1 MNYSSLL
8 RRFVAEQITRS
19 WGQALWLLLLVV
31 ITGQVVFNQLG
42 TSPVVAG
49 TILLLWLIS
58 IGWVIRNDLRH
69 QHNRF
74 TQWLKSNLYGTT
86 ANVLITLLL
95 SLLIVAAVRGIWMYA
110 VINAS
115 FTTDPQLAVETANG
129 GAVWGAVLDN
139 FRLLHLFRWPKELD
153 WRIWLNLGLLVG
165 LAIASFFVYRPT
177 SKLPRFVRQLL
188 TILWLLS
195 PIMSYLLL
203 RGVTSSGPLVQINP
217 DQIWGGFLLTMILSI
232 FAIVVSFPL
241 GVLLALGR
249 RSKITGIP
257 SWLSYGIAG
266 IIAILGL
273 LLSTPKL
280 LTTARNLFEMALAL
294 WPLWLIVATLLF
306 QRTFQGNVVAAFS
319 VIFIEFVRGVPLI
332 TVLFM
337 ATIMVP
343 LILRTELEIL
353 NSWRVLIG
361 FTLFSAAYLA
371 ENVRGGLQAIPKGQ
385 YEAADALGLS
395 TFNKYR
401 LIILPQALR
410 VVIPAIV
417 GQFIGL
423 FKDTSLVSIVGL
435 FDLLNVANTISA
447 QTDWLGRRAEP
458 YLYVALVYYI
468 GSAGMA
474 AYSRKLERDLGVGQR

>member
-1 MNYSSLL
+1 MSYSLL
-8 RRFVAEQITRS
+8 FRRFVAEQITRS
-19 WGQALWLLLLVV
+19 WGQALWLLLLTL
-31 ITGQVVFNQLG
+31 ITGQVVFNQLAS
-42 TSPVVAG
+42 SPIVASSIF
-49 TILLLWLIS
+49 ILWVIS
-58 IGWVIRNDLRH
+58 IGWVIRNELRH
-69 QHNRF
+69 QHNGL
-74 TQWLKSNLYGTT
+74 TQWLKGNLYNTT
-86 ANVLITLLL
+86 ANVLVTLLL
-95 SLLIVAAVRGIWMYA
+95 SLLIIAALRGVWAYA
-110 VINAS
+110 VTNAS
-115 FTTDPQLAVETANG
+115 FTTDPELAVETANG

-139 FRLLHLFRWPKELD
+139 FRLLHLFRWPEELD
-153 WRIWLNLGLLVG
+153 WRIWTNLLMLVLLGVT
-165 LAIASFFVYRPT
+165 SFFVYRPNT
-177 SKLPRFVRQLL
+177 KVPRLL
-188 TILWLLS
+188 RRALTTLWLLS
-195 PIMSYLLL
+195 PIISYALL
-203 RGVTSSGPLVQINP
+203 RGFTSSGPLVQLNP

-257 SWLSYGIAG
+257 SWLSYGSAG
-266 IIAILGL
+266 ITALLGL
-273 LLSTPKL
+273 LFSTPGL
-280 LTTARNLFEMALAL
+280 FATARNPFEIALAL
-294 WPLWLIVATLLF
+294 WPLWLMIAAFLF

-343 LILRTELEIL
+343 LILRAEIEIL

-371 ENVRGGLQAIPKGQ
+371 ENVRGGLQSIPKGQ